1 MRSVWSQLRAPD
13 VDWSSSFE
21 AANWVRERLHP
32 FGHGDIGSVIPD
44 SFDAYIAIVHPD
56 RKGELPGDLLDRL
69 SDVLIQH
76 TSTPDNCWFCIWE
89 GYAWMH
95 GGRAVTGNPP
105 GLAPPVIRSGG
116 RVQLPGRNYYLYRGD
131 VAAAKTFVPLP
142 WNLRPNL
149 WWPDDRAWCVATEI
163 DNVATY
169 VGGTNELA
177 AVLLADAALDAIPVT
192 PTEPFQEG
200 RDFLGS

>member
-1 MRSVWSQLRAPD
+1 MWSQLSIPD
-13 VDWSSSFE
+13 VDWSSSFTE
-21 AANWVRERLHP
+21 ADWVRERLHP
-32 FGHGDIGSVIPD
+32 FGQGDIGSVIPD
-44 SFDAYIAIVHPD
+44 CFDAYIAVVHND
-56 RKGELPGDLLDRL
+56 RRPELPAKVLDRL
-69 SDVLIQH
+69 SDVLIQY

-105 GLAPPVIRSGG
+105 GLVPPGVRHGG
-116 RVQLPGRNYYLYRGD
+116 RVRLPGRDYYLYRDG
-131 VAAAKTFVPLP
+131 VAGAKTFVPFP

-169 VGGTNELA
+169 VGGTDELA
-177 AVLLADAALDAIPVT
+177 AVLLAESAVGAIRIT
-192 PTEPFQEG
+192 PTESFKEG
-200 RDFLGS
+200 RDYLSR